1 MNSAYI
7 IAFFDKDTEVINK
20 IEILSEPMPTINN
33 MTTLTK
39 VMYEVNANNYQNA
52 CIIANDRLK
61 EISHFGSI
69 YEYTTE
75 IHNEIC
81 DDNVNSNDIHD
92 VEIKNTDTH
101 IIVYETTYS
110 KTIRGIKITS
120 DLTTETPPF
129 GSRIKILYT
138 ITAYDNKTAVS
149 LANKRLKEIISCI
162 KVENNCIIL

>member
-1 MNSAYI
+1 MHSAYI

-20 IEILSEPMPTINN
+20 IEVLSDPRPTVSDI
-33 MTTLTK
+33 TTLTK
-39 VMYEVNANNYQNA
+39 IMYEVNANSYQNA

-61 EISHFGSI
+61 EISYFGSV
-69 YEYTTE
+69 YECATE
-75 IHNEIC
+75 ISNETGDGNI
-81 DDNVNSNDIHD
+81 NSNDTHD
-92 VEIKNTDTH
+92 IEIKSIDAH
-101 IIVYETTYS
+101 IIAYETTYS

-138 ITAYDNKTAVS
+138 VTTFDNKTAMS
-149 LANKRLKEIISCI
+149 LANKRLKEITSCI